1 MPAILA
7 AWRWVLAIDPA
18 SLWGICY
25 LPDGMFIRAR
35 RAREM
40 RNGMLISVCSYGL
53 TLFTVPILDNHGL
66 WLEVTVFL
74 IMRGVTLGAIW

>member
-1 MPAILA
+1 
-7 AWRWVLAIDPA
+7 
-18 SLWGICY
+18 
-25 LPDGMFIRAR
+25 
-35 RAREM
+35 M